1 MASLRLTPRSLPLSL
16 FAPHHHD
23 LQLATDFVGLCRTDL
38 RKYMGTV
45 YSALETDEES
55 SPVDCLGV
63 SADPRE
69 ALLPSGCSPALYYP
83 SSHTLSL
90 SLSPE
95 RAEPQQEIINEDGLD
110 CLSNDA
116 VEKQFPI
123 HIAYRSSLV
132 MTLAEGEDGVARLI
146 TRDLIGS

>member
-1 MASLRLTPRSLPLSL
+1 MVSPKLILRSLPL
-16 FAPHHHD
+16 FAPYHHD

-38 RKYMGTV
+38 RQYMGAV
-45 YSALETDEES
+45 YATLEADEES

-63 SADPRE
+63 SVNARE
-69 ALLPSGCSPALYYP
+69 ALIPSGCSPSLYYP
-83 SSHTLSL
+83 SSF
-90 SLSPE
+90 SPE
-95 RAEPQQEIINEDGLD
+95 GAEQQQEIINEDGLD